1 MQTRHVPMRR
11 CVGCGTQLPKQELI
25 HIVRSPQGSVGL
37 DATGKVSGRGAY
49 LCHQYA
55 CWEQSL
61 KKNRLDYALRVQIP
75 ATERQLLL
83 SYAQTQLERE

>member
-1 MQTRHVPMRR
+1 MRR

-49 LCHQYA
+49 LCHQYT

-61 KKNRLDYALRVQIP
+61 KKNRLDHALRGPISSGD
-75 ATERQLLL
+75 RQTLLDF
-83 SYAQTQLERE
+83 AQTLPGRD

>member
-1 MQTRHVPMRR
+1 MPPRHVPMRR
-11 CVGCGTQLPKQELI
+11 CVGCGAQLPKRELI
-25 HIVRSPQGSVGL
+25 HIVRTPQGSVGL
-37 DATGKVSGRGAY
+37 DVTGKESGRGAY
-49 LCHQYA
+49 LCHQYT